1 MAKYQLRNKHKEE
14 WEEGN
19 PILELAALLE
29 VLPYT
34 VVTLS
39 DNIEWR
45 LKPRDTELEGAI
57 REALKYYY
65 PVETL
70 SAAAAIY
77 DLLEER
83 GLV

>member
-1 MAKYQLRNKHKEE
+1 VPKYQLRNNHKGE

-19 PILELAALLE
+19 PIPELAALLE
-29 VLPYT
+29 ALPYS

-45 LKPRDTELEGAI
+45 LKPRDTELEQAIANAI
-57 REALKYYY
+57 RENQFDYLK
-65 PVETL
+65 VL
-70 SAAAAIY
+70 AIY